1 VAWFSKLL
9 IFMVIKVNSFI
20 ETITPGWENIS
31 GYAAVLMLP
40 LFCLKFKG

>member
-1 VAWFSKLL
+1 
-9 IFMVIKVNSFI
+9 MVIKVISFI

-40 LFCLKFKG
+40 IFCLKFKGLSNTTINQRD